1 MSKISFSLHA
11 YDVATTELVREIKAG
26 LDKTDHILGQIQ
38 VHSVVHGGITRQV
51 SEPQIVDTEMKH
63 HRAGGLIH
71 FDWFLKTDTEQFV
84 EFIYGMWESFAS
96 QAKKA
101 LFETVGLTTEAV
113 GNSHAL
119 AGRNFWDAQLE
130 MMESLEWHFDED
142 GNHNYEFYC
151 HPDVGKKL
159 AENPPTPE
167 QDKRVEELISR
178 KREEYYAKKRT
189 RRLS

>member
-1 MSKISFSLHA
+1 MG
-11 YDVATTELVREIKAG
+11 EIKMG

-38 VHSVVHGGITRQV
+38 VHSVVHGGFTRQV
-51 SEPQIVDTEMKH
+51 SEPKIVDTEMKH
-63 HRAGGLIH
+63 HTVDGLIH
-71 FDWFLKTDTEQFV
+71 FDWFLKTNAEQFV
-84 EFIYGMWESFAS
+84 EFTYAMWESFAS

-101 LFETVGLTTEAV
+101 LFETVDRTTEAV

-119 AGRNFWDAQLE
+119 AGRNIWDAQLE
-130 MMESLEWHFDED
+130 MMESIEWHFDEN
-142 GNHNYEFYC
+142 GNHNYQIHC

-167 QDKRVEELISR
+167 QNKKMEELINR
-178 KREEYYAKKRT
+178 KRVEYYAKKRT